1 MKNKLSDKKEKT
13 QRKGET
19 MKTFISKNLIN
30 WIAGTKTDKI
40 LNIEIKNGS
49 NGVKYPIIRICKGN
63 ADEFTGFKQKITDI
77 EKSAN
82 IIIKALEMCYMND
95 DVNSEVYIRPV
106 ETNTFI
112 CSYYTLFEIK
122 KFTPITQGASKGGF
136 WKKAVKY
143 SNNYFSEETKR
154 SSILIT
160 EYDKQNDFEKINSD
174 RNYKKATEK
183 NIRKIIKKIS

>member
-40 LNIEIKNGS
+40 LNIEIKHGS
-49 NGVKYPIIRICKGN
+49 NEVKYPIIRICKNN
-63 ADEFTGFKQKITDI
+63 AEEFSGFKQKITDI
-77 EKSAN
+77 EKAAN
-82 IIIKALEMCYMND
+82 IILKALEMCYMND

-106 ETNTFI
+106 ETNTFT
-112 CSYYTLFEIK
+112 CSYYTLFEIR
-122 KFTPITQGASKGGF
+122 KFTPITEGASKGGF
-136 WKKAVKY
+136 WKKTVKY

-160 EYDKQNDFEKINSD
+160 EYNKQNDFEKITSD
-174 RNYKKATEK
+174 KDYKKATEK
-183 NIRKIIKKIS
+183 NIRKLIKKIS